1 MADTSHR
8 VLLSTTRLSFD
19 SKDFFAHYTLGLAFM
34 TKAQKTQSVAELDP
48 ARHHFQTMLQL
59 APDLA
64 EAAEC
69 RSHLSGRR
77 NHPGKGQTRSQGP
90 YWLS

>member
-1 MADTSHR
+1 MSVPMADTSHR

-48 ARHHFQTMLQL
+48 ALHHFQTMLQL
-59 APDLA
+59 APDVA
-64 EAAEC
+64 EAAYAKKNIAAIQQV
-69 RSHLSGRR
+69 L
-77 NHPGKGQTRSQGP
+77 K
-90 YWLS
+90 